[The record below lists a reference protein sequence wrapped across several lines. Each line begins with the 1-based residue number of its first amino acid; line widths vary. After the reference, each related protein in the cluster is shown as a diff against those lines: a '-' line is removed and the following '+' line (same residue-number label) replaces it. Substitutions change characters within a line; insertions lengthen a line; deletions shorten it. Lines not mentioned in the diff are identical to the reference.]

1 MKANFSAATAKRYLD
16 TKAEEF
22 GAQRRDDKELGTVY
36 YFITARTLGSIFDDS
51 EPPSLP
57 NEQDNIDSPL
67 LSENHQ
73 TTVRKL
79 N

>member
-36 YFITARTLGSIFDDS
+36 YHCHAVAYLTIVSHLAYLMSKI
-51 EPPSLP
+51 
-57 NEQDNIDSPL
+57 I
-67 LSENHQ
+67 
-73 TTVRKL
+73 
-79 N
+79 